1 MLSAAKHLARWAH
14 RCFAALSMTALDRS
28 GAEQLSSAFEPCL
41 RGIYMA
47 LTIGIIGLPQSGKTT
62 LFNALTKAGAPISG
76 YATSTVQANIAV
88 VQVPDPRLEP
98 LAEIFNPEK
107 VTYATVEFVDV
118 AGIGQAT
125 QTATGKS
132 EGLSAEFLG
141 HIRNADALA
150 IVLRTFENSNVPHI
164 YGDVDPNRDL
174 DSLNAELALTDLAT
188 VERRIER
195 TTKAA
200 KSGEKK
206 YQQELEVL
214 RLLRDSLNDLRL
226 VRQEELLA
234 QDRAVLSEL
243 FLLTMKPRM
252 YVLNVSE
259 DVLGAANDLLER
271 IAAGEGVD
279 VETLEGELKGI
290 ATVAKRAKAEGSEVV
305 AVSARLEAELAE
317 LPEEDAAEYL
327 EALGLPKLGA
337 DRVIQVGYRLLNL
350 ITFLTAGEDEVRAW
364 TVTKGAKAPE
374 AAGKIHSDIER
385 GFIRGEVT
393 RFEDFMASGGSF
405 AAASKKGLQRLEGK
419 DYVVQDGDII
429 HFRFN
434 VAK

>member
-1 MLSAAKHLARWAH
+1 
-14 RCFAALSMTALDRS
+14 
-28 GAEQLSSAFEPCL
+28 
-41 RGIYMA
+41 MA

-76 YATSTVQANIAV
+76 YATSTVQANQAV
-88 VQVPDPRLEP
+88 VQVPDPRLQP
-98 LAEIFNPEK
+98 LAEIFHPKK
-107 VTYATVEFVDV
+107 VTYATVDFVDV
-118 AGIGQAT
+118 AGIGQAKHDAGEKG
-125 QTATGKS
+125 Q
-132 EGLSAEFLG
+132 GLSAEFLG

-150 IVLRTFENSNVPHI
+150 IVLRTFENSNVPHPYNNI
-164 YGDVDPNRDL
+164 DPNRDL

-200 KSGEKK
+200 KSGDKK
-206 YQQELEVL
+206 YQQELAIL
-214 RLLRDSLNDLRL
+214 RLLQEALNDLRP
-226 VRQEELLA
+226 VSRVELLP
-234 QDRAVLSEL
+234 QDRAVLDEL
-243 FLLTMKPRM
+243 FLLTLKPRM

-259 DVLGAANDLLER
+259 DVLGAANDLLVR
-271 IAAGEGVD
+271 IAAGEDVD
-279 VETLEGELKGI
+279 EATLEGELKGI
-290 ATVAKRAKAEGSEVV
+290 AKIARRAKDEGSEVV

-364 TVTKGAKAPE
+364 TVTRGAKAPE

-385 GFIRGEVT
+385 GFIRAEVT
-393 RFEDFMASGGSF
+393 RFEDFMATGSF
-405 AAASKKGLQRLEGK
+405 AAAARKGLQRLEGK
-419 DYVVQDGDII
+419 EYVIQDGDIA

-434 VAK
+434 VGK

>member
-1 MLSAAKHLARWAH
+1 
-14 RCFAALSMTALDRS
+14 
-28 GAEQLSSAFEPCL
+28 
-41 RGIYMA
+41 MA

-76 YATSTVQANIAV
+76 YATSTVQANQAV
-88 VQVPDPRLEP
+88 VQVPDPRLQP
-98 LAEIFNPEK
+98 LAEIFHPKK
-107 VTYATVEFVDV
+107 VTYATVDFVDV
-118 AGIGQAT
+118 AGIGQAKHDAGEKG
-125 QTATGKS
+125 Q
-132 EGLSAEFLG
+132 GLSAEFLG
-141 HIRNADALA
+141 HIRNVDALA
-150 IVLRTFENSNVPHI
+150 IVLRTFENSNVPHPYNNI
-164 YGDVDPNRDL
+164 DPNRDL

-200 KSGEKK
+200 KSGDKK
-206 YQQELEVL
+206 YQQELAIL
-214 RLLRDSLNDLRL
+214 RLLQEALNDLRP
-226 VRQEELLA
+226 VSQVELLP
-234 QDRAVLSEL
+234 QDRAVLDEL
-243 FLLTMKPRM
+243 FLLTLKPRM

-259 DVLGAANDLLER
+259 DLLGAANDLLAR
-271 IAAGEGVD
+271 IAAGEDVD
-279 VETLEGELKGI
+279 EATLEGELKGI
-290 ATVAKRAKAEGSEVV
+290 AKIARRAKDEGSEVV

-364 TVTKGAKAPE
+364 TVTRGAKAPE

-385 GFIRGEVT
+385 GFIRAEVT
-393 RFEDFMASGGSF
+393 RFEDFMATGSF
-405 AAASKKGLQRLEGK
+405 AAAARKGLQRLEGK
-419 DYVVQDGDII
+419 EYVIQDGDIA

-434 VAK
+434 VGK

>member
-1 MLSAAKHLARWAH
+1 
-14 RCFAALSMTALDRS
+14 
-28 GAEQLSSAFEPCL
+28 
-41 RGIYMA
+41 MA

-98 LAEIFNPEK
+98 LAEIFKPEK

-125 QTATGKS
+125 QTATGKR

-164 YGDVDPNRDL
+164 YGDIDPNRDL

-226 VRQEELLA
+226 VRQDELLV
-234 QDRAVLSEL
+234 QDRAVLNEL

-259 DVLGAANDLLER
+259 DILGAANDLLER
-271 IAAGEGVD
+271 IATGEDVD

-327 EALGLPKLGA
+327 EELGLPKLGA

>member
-1 MLSAAKHLARWAH
+1 
-14 RCFAALSMTALDRS
+14 
-28 GAEQLSSAFEPCL
+28 
-41 RGIYMA
+41 MA
-47 LTIGIIGLPQSGKTT
+47 LTIGIIGLPQSGKTS
-62 LFNALTKAGAPISG
+62 LFNALTRAGAPISG
-76 YATSTVQANIAV
+76 YATSTVQANLAV
-88 VQVPDPRLEP
+88 VQVPDPRLQP
-98 LAEIFNPEK
+98 LADIFKPKK

-118 AGIGQAT
+118 AGIGQSTHAAT
-125 QTATGKS
+125 EKR

-164 YGDVDPNRDL
+164 YGNVDPNRDL

-200 KSGEKK
+200 KSGDKK
-206 YQQELEVL
+206 YQRELEVL
-214 RLLRDSLNDLRL
+214 RLLQDALNELKL
-226 VRQEELLA
+226 ASQVELLA
-234 QDRAVLSEL
+234 QDLAVLDEL
-243 FLLTMKPRM
+243 FLLTLKPRM

-259 DVLGAANDLLER
+259 DVLGTANDLLER
-271 IAAGEGVD
+271 IAAGEDVD
-279 VETLEGELKGI
+279 ESKLEGELKGI
-290 ATVAKRAKAEGSEVV
+290 AAVAKRAKAEGSEVV

-317 LPEEDAAEYL
+317 LPEEDAKEYL
-327 EALGLPKLGA
+327 ESLGLPRLGA

-364 TVTKGAKAPE
+364 TVTRGARAPE

-385 GFIRGEVT
+385 GFIRAEVT
-393 RFEDFMASGGSF
+393 RYDDFMASGGSF
-405 AAASKKGLQRLEGK
+405 AAAAKKGLQRLEGK
-419 DYVVQDGDII
+419 DYVVQDGDIT

-434 VAK
+434 VGK

>member
-1 MLSAAKHLARWAH
+1 
-14 RCFAALSMTALDRS
+14 
-28 GAEQLSSAFEPCL
+28 
-41 RGIYMA
+41 MA
-47 LTIGIIGLPQSGKTT
+47 LTIGIIGLPQSGKTS
-62 LFNALTKAGAPISG
+62 LFNALTRAGAPISG
-76 YATSTVQANIAV
+76 YATSTVQANLAV
-88 VQVPDPRLEP
+88 VQVPDPRLQP
-98 LAEIFNPEK
+98 LADIFKPKK

-118 AGIGQAT
+118 AGIGQSTHAAT
-125 QTATGKS
+125 EKR

-200 KSGEKK
+200 KSGDKK
-206 YQQELEVL
+206 YQRELEVL
-214 RLLRDSLNDLRL
+214 RLLQDALNELKL
-226 VRQEELLA
+226 ASQVELLA
-234 QDRAVLSEL
+234 QDHAVLDEL
-243 FLLTMKPRM
+243 FLLTLKPRM

-271 IAAGEGVD
+271 IAAGEDVD
-279 VETLEGELKGI
+279 ESKLEGELKGI
-290 ATVAKRAKAEGSEVV
+290 AAVAKRAKAEGSEVV

-317 LPEEDAAEYL
+317 LPEEDAKEYL
-327 EALGLPKLGA
+327 ESLGLPRLGTV
-337 DRVIQVGYRLLNL
+337 RVIQVGYRLLNL
-350 ITFLTAGEDEVRAW
+350 ITFLTVGEDEVRAW
-364 TVTKGAKAPE
+364 TVTRGARAPE

-385 GFIRGEVT
+385 GFIRAEVT
-393 RFEDFMASGGSF
+393 RYDDFMASGGSF
-405 AAASKKGLQRLEGK
+405 AAAAKKGLQRLEGK

-434 VAK
+434 VGKS

>member
-1 MLSAAKHLARWAH
+1 
-14 RCFAALSMTALDRS
+14 
-28 GAEQLSSAFEPCL
+28 
-41 RGIYMA
+41 MA
-47 LTIGIIGLPQSGKTT
+47 LTIGIIGLPQSGKTS
-62 LFNALTKAGAPISG
+62 LFNALTRAGAPISG
-76 YATSTVQANIAV
+76 YATSTVQANLAV
-88 VQVPDPRLEP
+88 VQVPDPRLQP
-98 LAEIFNPEK
+98 LADIFKPKK

-118 AGIGQAT
+118 AGIGQSTHAAT
-125 QTATGKS
+125 EKR

-164 YGDVDPNRDL
+164 YGNVDPNRDL

-200 KSGEKK
+200 KSGDKK
-206 YQQELEVL
+206 YQRELEVL
-214 RLLRDSLNDLRL
+214 RLLQDALNELKL
-226 VRQEELLA
+226 ASQVELLA
-234 QDRAVLSEL
+234 QDHAVLDEL
-243 FLLTMKPRM
+243 FLLTLKPRM

-271 IAAGEGVD
+271 IAAGEDVD
-279 VETLEGELKGI
+279 ESKLEGELKGI
-290 ATVAKRAKAEGSEVV
+290 AAVAKRAKAEGSEVV

-317 LPEEDAAEYL
+317 LPEEDAKEYL
-327 EALGLPKLGA
+327 ESLGLPRLGA

-364 TVTKGAKAPE
+364 TVTRGARAPE

-385 GFIRGEVT
+385 GFIRAEVT
-393 RFEDFMASGGSF
+393 RYDDFMASGGSF
-405 AAASKKGLQRLEGK
+405 AAAAKKGLQRLEGK
-419 DYVVQDGDII
+419 DYVVQDGDIT

-434 VAK
+434 VGK

>member
-1 MLSAAKHLARWAH
+1 
-14 RCFAALSMTALDRS
+14 
-28 GAEQLSSAFEPCL
+28 
-41 RGIYMA
+41 MA
-47 LTIGIIGLPQSGKTT
+47 LTIGIIGLPQSGKTS
-62 LFNALTKAGAPISG
+62 LFNALTRAGAPISG
-76 YATSTVQANIAV
+76 YATSTVQANLAV
-88 VQVPDPRLEP
+88 VQVPDPRLPP
-98 LAEIFNPEK
+98 LADIFKPKK

-118 AGIGQAT
+118 AGIGQSTHAAT
-125 QTATGKS
+125 EKR

-200 KSGEKK
+200 KSGDKK
-206 YQQELEVL
+206 YQRELEVL
-214 RLLRDSLNDLRL
+214 RLLQDALNELKL
-226 VRQEELLA
+226 ASQVELLA
-234 QDRAVLSEL
+234 QDHAVLDEL
-243 FLLTMKPRM
+243 FLLTLKPRM

-271 IAAGEGVD
+271 IAAGEDVD
-279 VETLEGELKGI
+279 ESKLEGELKGI
-290 ATVAKRAKAEGSEVV
+290 AAVAKRAKAEGSEVV

-317 LPEEDAAEYL
+317 LPEEDAKEYL
-327 EALGLPKLGA
+327 ESLGLPRLGTV
-337 DRVIQVGYRLLNL
+337 RVIQVGYRLLNL
-350 ITFLTAGEDEVRAW
+350 ITFLTVGEDEVRAW
-364 TVTKGAKAPE
+364 TVTRGARAPE

-385 GFIRGEVT
+385 GFIRAEVT
-393 RFEDFMASGGSF
+393 RYDDFMASGGSF
-405 AAASKKGLQRLEGK
+405 AAAAKKGLQRLEGK
-419 DYVVQDGDII
+419 DYVVQDGDIT

-434 VAK
+434 IGKS

>member
-1 MLSAAKHLARWAH
+1 
-14 RCFAALSMTALDRS
+14 
-28 GAEQLSSAFEPCL
+28 
-41 RGIYMA
+41 MA
-47 LTIGIIGLPQSGKTT
+47 LNIGIIGLPQSGKTT

-76 YATSTVQANIAV
+76 YATSTVQANRAV
-88 VQVPDPRLEP
+88 VQVPDARLQP
-98 LAEIFNPEK
+98 LADIFHPKK

-118 AGIGQAT
+118 AGMGQDT
-125 QTATGKS
+125 S
-132 EGLSAEFLG
+132 EDKRGLSAEFLG

-150 IVLRTFENSNVPHI
+150 IVLRTFANSNVPHP

-174 DSLNAELALTDLAT
+174 DSLNTELVLTDLST
-188 VERRIER
+188 VEKRIER

-200 KSGEKK
+200 KSGDKK
-206 YQQELEVL
+206 YQQELDIL
-214 RLLRDSLNDLRL
+214 RLLQDALNDLKPISQL
-226 VRQEELLA
+226 EILA
-234 QDRAVLSEL
+234 QDRAVLKEL

-259 DVLGAANDLLER
+259 DVLGSAADLLER
-271 IAAGEGVD
+271 TAAGED
-279 VETLEGELKGI
+279 IDPATQEGELKGI
-290 ATVAKRAKAEGSEVV
+290 LTIARRARAEGAEVV

-317 LPEEDAAEYL
+317 LPEADAAEYL
-327 EALGLPKLGA
+327 EALGLPSLGA

-385 GFIRGEVT
+385 GFIRAEVT
-393 RFEDFMASGGSF
+393 RYEDFMASGGSF
-405 AAASKKGLQRLEGK
+405 AAAAKKGLQRLEGK
-419 DYVVQDGDII
+419 EYVIQDGDIA

-434 VAK
+434 VGK

>member
-1 MLSAAKHLARWAH
+1 
-14 RCFAALSMTALDRS
+14 
-28 GAEQLSSAFEPCL
+28 
-41 RGIYMA
+41 MA

-62 LFNALTKAGAPISG
+62 LFNALTRAGAPVSG
-76 YATSTVQANIAV
+76 YATSTVQANLAV
-88 VQVPDPRLEP
+88 VQVPDSRLQP
-98 LAEIFNPEK
+98 LADIFKPKK
-107 VTYATVEFVDV
+107 VTSTTVEFVDV
-118 AGIGQAT
+118 AGMGQSS
-125 QTATGKS
+125 QKEKR

-150 IVLRTFENSNVPHI
+150 IVLRTFANSNVPHI
-164 YGDVDPNRDL
+164 YGDIDPNRDL

-188 VERRIER
+188 VEKRIER

-200 KSGEKK
+200 KSGDKK
-206 YQQELEVL
+206 YIRELEVL
-214 RLLRDSLNDLRL
+214 RLLQDAFNDLRP
-226 VRQEELLA
+226 VSQVELLA

-259 DVLGAANDLLER
+259 DVLGAANNLLER
-271 IAAGEGVD
+271 IAAHEDVD
-279 VETLEGELKGI
+279 ESQLEGELKGI
-290 ATVAKRAKAEGSEVV
+290 ATIAKRAQDEGSEVV
-305 AVSARLEAELAE
+305 AVSARLEAELTE
-317 LPEEDAAEYL
+317 LPEEDAREYL
-327 EALGLPKLGA
+327 EALGLPRLGT

-385 GFIRGEVT
+385 GFIRAEVT
-393 RFEDFMASGGSF
+393 HYNDFMASGGSF
-405 AAASKKGLQRLEGK
+405 AGAKEKGLFRLEGK
-419 DYVVQDGDII
+419 DYVIQDGDIA

-434 VAK
+434 VCK

>member
-1 MLSAAKHLARWAH
+1 
-14 RCFAALSMTALDRS
+14 
-28 GAEQLSSAFEPCL
+28 
-41 RGIYMA
+41 MA

-125 QTATGKS
+125 QTATGKR

-174 DSLNAELALTDLAT
+174 DSLNAELALTDIAT

-226 VRQEELLA
+226 VRQDELLA
-234 QDRAVLSEL
+234 QDRAVLNEL

-271 IAAGEGVD
+271 IAAGEDVD

-317 LPEEDAAEYL
+317 LPPEDAAEYL

-385 GFIRGEVT
+385 GFIRAEVT
-393 RFEDFMASGGSF
+393 RFDDFMACGSF
-405 AAASKKGLQRLEGK
+405 AAATKKGLLRLEGK
-419 DYVVQDGDII
+419 EYVIQDGDIA

>member
-1 MLSAAKHLARWAH
+1 
-14 RCFAALSMTALDRS
+14 
-28 GAEQLSSAFEPCL
+28 
-41 RGIYMA
+41 MA

-76 YATSTVQANIAV
+76 YATSTVQANMAV

-98 LAEIFNPEK
+98 LAEIFYPKK

-118 AGIGQAT
+118 AGIGQGT
-125 QTATGKS
+125 HTSTEKR

-150 IVLRTFENSNVPHI
+150 VVLRTFENSNVPHI
-164 YGDVDPNRDL
+164 YDDIDPNRDL

-200 KSGEKK
+200 KSGDKK

-214 RLLRDSLNDLRL
+214 RLLQESLNDLKL
-226 VRQEELLA
+226 ASQVELLA
-234 QDRAVLSEL
+234 QDRAVLNEL

-271 IAAGEGVD
+271 IAEGEGVD
-279 VETLEGELKGI
+279 VEKLEGELIGI
-290 ATVAKRAKAEGSEVV
+290 AKVAKRAKAEGSEVV
-305 AVSARLEAELAE
+305 AVSARLEAELTE
-317 LPEEDAAEYL
+317 LPEEDADEYL
-327 EALGLPKLGA
+327 ESLGLPKLGGPRHPGWLSPA
-337 DRVIQVGYRLLNL
+337 Q
-350 ITFLTAGEDEVRAW
+350 
-364 TVTKGAKAPE
+364 
-374 AAGKIHSDIER
+374 SD
-385 GFIRGEVT
+385 
-393 RFEDFMASGGSF
+393 
-405 AAASKKGLQRLEGK
+405 
-419 DYVVQDGDII
+419 
-429 HFRFN
+429 
-434 VAK
+434 